1 MTSEVNVSVVLDALS
16 AKIGTMSVENEVLK
30 LQVAQ
35 LTEVNTALAEQVQA
49 LQLTMRVVGLDENG
63 QPLVDV
69 INP

>member
-35 LTEVNTALAEQVQA
+35 LTEVNTALTEQVQA